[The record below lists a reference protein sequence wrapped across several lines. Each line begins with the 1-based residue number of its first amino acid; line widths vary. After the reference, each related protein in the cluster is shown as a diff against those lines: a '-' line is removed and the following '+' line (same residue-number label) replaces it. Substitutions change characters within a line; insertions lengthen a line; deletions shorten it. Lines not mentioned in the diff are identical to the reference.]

1 MGRVLIV
8 KIWGKRLFILGCIV
22 FIILISSSYYFYHLA
37 IQRGEKK
44 FLEGNEDL
52 EVSAQAM
59 EEFIAG
65 DWRNW
70 VQKQSFQDMTLT
82 SFDDLKLKGYFLEAK
97 QPTNKLVIFAHG
109 YLGHGKQMGLFG
121 QYYYE
126 QLGYH
131 IFMPDL
137 RGHGESEGAY
147 YGFGWHDRLDLIG
160 WTDLLIDKL
169 GEDTDIIYHGL
180 SMGAATVLMASG
192 ETLPPQVKAMI
203 ADSPYS
209 DVYQLFEYQMDRMFH
224 LPAFPLLDLTSVI
237 TDIKADYTL
246 KEASALKQV
255 TKAQVPI
262 LYIHG
267 ENDTFVP
274 TDMTRELAEH
284 TSSPHIVWT
293 VPHANHG
300 EAFVLEKE
308 SYIQN
313 IQTFLSKY
321 VND

>member
-1 MGRVLIV
+1 M
-8 KIWGKRLFILGCIV
+8 KKWGKRLAVLGGIL
-22 FIILISSSYYFYHLA
+22 FIILVCSSYYFYHLA

-44 FLEGNEDL
+44 FLEGNQDL

-65 DWRNW
+65 DWREW
-70 VQKQSFQDMTLT
+70 VREQQFQDMMLT

-97 QPTNKLVIFAHG
+97 QPSNKLVVFAHG

-126 QLGYH
+126 ELGFNV
-131 IFMPDL
+131 FMPDL
-137 RGHGESEGAY
+137 RGHGQSEGAY
-147 YGFGWHDRLDLIG
+147 YGFGWHDRLDLID
-160 WTDLLIDKL
+160 WTNQLIDQL
-169 GEDTDIIYHGL
+169 GEDTEIIYHGL

-192 ETLPPQVKAMI
+192 ETLPSQVKAII
-203 ADSPYS
+203 ADSPYT
-209 DVYQLFEYQMDRMFH
+209 DVYELFKYQMDKMFH

-237 TDIKADYTL
+237 TNIKADYTL

-255 TKAQVPI
+255 KKAQVPI

-274 TDMTRELAEH
+274 THMTRELAEH
-284 TSSPHIVWT
+284 TSSHHIVWT

-308 SYIQN
+308 TYIQK
-313 IQTFLSKY
+313 IQSFLNKY
-321 VND
+321 VKD